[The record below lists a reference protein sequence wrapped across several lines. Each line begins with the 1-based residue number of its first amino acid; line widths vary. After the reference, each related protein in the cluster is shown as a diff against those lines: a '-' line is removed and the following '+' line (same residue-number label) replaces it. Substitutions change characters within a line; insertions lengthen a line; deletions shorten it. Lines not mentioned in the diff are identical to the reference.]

1 MNQDCQNIVNNLI
14 DIVGNCHP
22 ESQKKVI
29 LDHLALCPRCQRLVK
44 YFSLGWEE
52 LSTAEKL
59 SPSERFWPDL
69 LAKIQASERPK
80 PFREKIILGLRTSL
94 RPAVVSLILLL
105 GIFFGYQLGNRP
117 RVETIQSE
125 MSYIEHYV
133 QDFQDFPEGSVSDFL
148 MRYEIPIQEE
158 KP

>member
-59 SPSERFWPDL
+59 SPPERFWPEL
-69 LAKIQASERPK
+69 LAKIQDSEK
-80 PFREKIILGLRTSL
+80 PQLLREKIILGLRNSL
-94 RPAVVSLILLL
+94 RPAAVSLTLLL
-105 GIFFGYQLGNRP
+105 GVFFGYQLGNRQHMDTIHTEMVY
-117 RVETIQSE
+117 VEP
-125 MSYIEHYV
+125 YF

-148 MRYEIPIQEE
+148 MKYEIPIQEE